1 MHHNIRRSLSVFSI
15 PSIAGWRNAHENC
28 TNHADRLQSA
38 QRTFSPTKY
47 QGDSAIK
54 QLVLLYPY
62 LRALRWRYVAGGCLL
77 LATNGFALL
86 IPWYMKLAVEG
97 LQSPATARFSP
108 AECALLIAMLA
119 AMHCVTRVFSRTLV
133 LNAAR
138 TVEFRIR
145 EDLFRKLMQLDLHYF
160 SNSRTGDIL
169 SRFSNDL
176 GNVRMLTGFG
186 AMSAM
191 NTLIIYVAAV
201 TLMLRIHPWLTV
213 CALAPFPVMVL
224 VVKKVSHRLFQRSLE
239 AQEELARLSSLAEES
254 VSAVR
259 LIKSYCREGLFQEQ
273 FGQVAGRYLH
283 HNLRLARLRGLIIPV
298 MAAATGTGT
307 LVVLFMGGRLV
318 IAGSI
323 TLGDFVAF
331 SGYLAMLVWPTAV
344 MGWILTLAQRGAAS
358 MTRLATILTAEQ
370 GVADAPDA
378 EPLEDVREG
387 IELRGLCFN
396 YGNTRIIDGISFRIA
411 SGEKVGITG
420 TVGSG
425 KSTLVRLLPRLLP
438 VADGMLF
445 IDGRDINRITL
456 ASLRRL
462 IGYIPQ
468 EAFLFSRTIRE
479 NIAYGLLEH
488 DESRIVEAARQA
500 GFAEDIAQFR
510 EGLDT
515 AVGEKGVTL
524 SGGQK
529 QRLAIARA
537 LVTAPRV
544 LLLDD
549 PLSAVDA
556 GREEEILEELKRF
569 SMDRTV
575 VIVSQRISA
584 FRDCDRVIVLE
595 KGMIAEEGRPCD
607 LLKRGGI
614 YTEMDRMQRMQE
626 ELG

>member
-1 MHHNIRRSLSVFSI
+1 
-15 PSIAGWRNAHENC
+15 
-28 TNHADRLQSA
+28 LQPA
-38 QRTFSPTKY
+38 TD
-47 QGDSAIK
+47 QGYSAIK
-54 QLVLLYPY
+54 ELALLYPY
-62 LRALRWRYVAGGCLL
+62 LVSLRWRYAAGCCFL

-86 IPWYMKLAVEG
+86 IPWFMKLAVEG
-97 LQSPATARFSP
+97 LQHPAVARFSP
-108 AECALLIAMLA
+108 AVCAVMITLLAT
-119 AMHCVTRVFSRTLV
+119 MHGITRIFSRTYV

-138 TVEFRIR
+138 TIEFRIR
-145 EDLFRKLMQLDLHYF
+145 EELFRRLMLLDLHYF
-160 SNSRTGDIL
+160 STSRTGDIL

-176 GNVRMLTGFG
+176 TNVRMLSGFG

-191 NTLIIYVAAV
+191 NTVILYTAAV
-201 TLMLRIHPWLTV
+201 SLMLRIHPWLTV
-213 CALAPFPVMVL
+213 CAIAPFPLMVL

-259 LIKSYCREGLFQEQ
+259 LIKSYCREERFQEQ
-273 FGQVAGRYLH
+273 FGTIAGRYLQ

-298 MAAATGTGT
+298 MAIATGAGT

-358 MTRLATILTAEQ
+358 MTRLATILTAEP

-378 EPLEDVREG
+378 QPLDKVSEG
-387 IELRGLCFN
+387 IEFRDLTFS
-396 YGNTRIIDGISFRIA
+396 YGSTRILDRISFRIA
-411 SGEKVGITG
+411 AGENVGITG
-420 TVGSG
+420 VVGSG
-425 KSTLVRLLPRLLP
+425 KSTLIRLLPRLLP
-438 VADGMLF
+438 VADGMLL
-445 IDGRDINRITL
+445 IDGRDINSITL
-456 ASLRRL
+456 ASLRQL
-462 IGYIPQ
+462 IGYVPQ
-468 EAFLFSRTIRE
+468 EAFLFSRSIRE
-479 NIAYGLLEH
+479 NIAYGLPDN
-488 DESRIVEAARQA
+488 DEGTLAEAARQA
-500 GFAEDIAQFR
+500 GFSEDIAHFR

-515 AVGEKGVTL
+515 LVGEKGVTL

-537 LVTAPRV
+537 LATAPRI

-556 GREEEILEELKRF
+556 GREEEILEELKLF
-569 SMDRTV
+569 SEDRTV
-575 VIVSQRISA
+575 LIVSQRISA

-595 KGMIAEEGRPCD
+595 KGVIAEDGSPAE
-607 LLKRGGI
+607 LLKRGGL
-614 YTEMDRMQRMQE
+614 YAAMDRMQRLQE